1 MRERDRQRKK
11 DNNKSQENCDW
22 FQLNIVEHYG
32 TISSWMVSW
41 MVSWIIYKIDRILK

>member
-22 FQLNIVEHYG
+22 FQLNIMEQ
-32 TISSWMVSW
+32 
-41 MVSWIIYKIDRILK
+41 

>member
-22 FQLNIVEHYG
+22 FQLNIVEHCG
-32 TISSWMVSW
+32 TLWNNKW
-41 MVSWIIYKIDRILK
+41 LNGQLNGQLNYL